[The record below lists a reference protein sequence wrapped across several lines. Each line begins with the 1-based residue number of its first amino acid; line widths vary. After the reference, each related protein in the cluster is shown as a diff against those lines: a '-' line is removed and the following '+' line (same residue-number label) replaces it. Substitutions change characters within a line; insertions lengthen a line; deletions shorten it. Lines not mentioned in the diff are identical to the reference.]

1 MKTDRL
7 LTPREREILGL
18 LLITAVIALFFW
30 GFLYLTANSISE
42 TYFAERNLQPSEGQ
56 WLTLRAWIRSV
67 SLLSTVILFLVLF
80 LFLLGHSLVS
90 WWYRQNFG
98 ITFDI
103 PDKARKIGA
112 MLLLALFAVEVTN
125 TNLICRVMRARR
137 GRRNEVEFLIEG

>member
-18 LLITAVIALFFW
+18 LAIE
-30 GFLYLTANSISE
+30 GLTVKQVADRMCVVVQCIYNH
-42 TYFAERNLQPSEGQ
+42 LQVMYDKAGVN
-56 WLTLRAWIRSV
+56 RA
-67 SLLSTVILFLVLF
+67 T
-80 LFLLGHSLVS
+80 HSLVS

-112 MLLLALFAVEVTN
+112 MLDVYKRQV
-125 TNLICRVMRARR
+125 R
-137 GRRNEVEFLIEG
+137 

>member
-18 LLITAVIALFFW
+18 LAIE
-30 GFLYLTANSISE
+30 GLTVKQVADRMCVVVQCIYNH
-42 TYFAERNLQPSEGQ
+42 LQVMYDKAGVN
-56 WLTLRAWIRSV
+56 RA
-67 SLLSTVILFLVLF
+67 T
-80 LFLLGHSLVS
+80 HSLVS

-98 ITFDI
+98 
-103 PDKARKIGA
+103 KIGA

>member
-18 LLITAVIALFFW
+18 LAIE
-30 GFLYLTANSISE
+30 GLTVKQVADRMCVVVQCIYNH
-42 TYFAERNLQPSEGQ
+42 LQVMYDKAGVN
-56 WLTLRAWIRSV
+56 RA
-67 SLLSTVILFLVLF
+67 T
-80 LFLLGHSLVS
+80 HSLVS

-137 GRRNEVEFLIEG
+137 GRRHEVEFLIEG